1 MCNVHFQIR
10 DDTTVLEL
18 LKDEN
23 RFPRAII
30 SFSAITG
37 IGHILSRKKEKKR
50 KVVLKEKY
58 YQSRTGCA
66 YMFYFAF

>member
-23 RFPRAII
+23 RFPRTSI

-37 IGHILSRKKEKKR
+37 IGHILSRKK
-50 KVVLKEKY
+50 VVLKEEY
-58 YQSRTGCA
+58 YQSTTGYA
-66 YMFYFAF
+66 FMFYFAF

>member
-1 MCNVHFQIR
+1 
-10 DDTTVLEL
+10 LEL

-23 RFPRAII
+23 RFPRTII

-37 IGHILSRKKEKKR
+37 IGHILSRKKKKKKKR
-50 KVVLKEKY
+50 RKKKVVLKEKY
-58 YQSRTGCA
+58 YQSRTGCV